1 MQEATSRKTDRGR
14 KMGPGRIAVCIAA
27 LVLAMAGCE
36 GNKKS
41 ALTEAEIERLTFA
54 QKPNRPDTLIVSGEA
69 ITSERITDSSVE
81 RVASGPT
88 LREELLE
95 RAQNGTREQ
104 FMRWAH
110 PRVRQRLNNEITSVV
125 LYTRARRELG
135 EKVDDTLEQMAETE
149 LRRFVLDHG
158 GNNAQADEA
167 LKAIGRTRT
176 TYKEWKKRQMLTE
189 YAVSSKLARNRPITH
204 SELLDDYDQMK
215 DESFFQSGLVQ
226 FRLIDIQI
234 VKVKLS
240 DPNENPID
248 KAEAL
253 AQELLER
260 IKAGADFG
268 ALAKEYS
275 HGYRS
280 AFGGLWKPRDP
291 EAIARPYDV
300 LVERAEGM
308 EPGDVAGPIKTLE
321 HIFIMKLE
329 QKQKKGY
336 RSLREV
342 QDVVAQHI
350 VIDRRRE
357 ALKQLDTEVAQQA
370 SLADTDRFVDYCL
383 EEFYRKANEPARDP
397 K

>member
-1 MQEATSRKTDRGR
+1 M
-14 KMGPGRIAVCIAA
+14 
-27 LVLAMAGCE
+27 
-36 GNKKS
+36 
-41 ALTEAEIERLTFA
+41 
-54 QKPNRPDTLIVSGEA
+54 
-69 ITSERITDSSVE
+69 
-81 RVASGPT
+81 
-88 LREELLE
+88 
-95 RAQNGTREQ
+95 
-104 FMRWAH
+104 
-110 PRVRQRLNNEITSVV
+110 
-125 LYTRARRELG
+125 
-135 EKVDDTLEQMAETE
+135 
-149 LRRFVLDHG
+149 
-158 GNNAQADEA
+158 
-167 LKAIGRTRT
+167 
-176 TYKEWKKRQMLTE
+176 
-189 YAVSSKLARNRPITH
+189 ARNRPITH

-300 LVERAEGM
+300 LVERAEDM
-308 EPGDVAGPIKTLE
+308 EPGGVAGPIKTLE

-336 RSLREV
+336 RPLREV

-357 ALKQLDTEVAQQA
+357 ALTRLDAEVAQQA

-383 EEFYRKANEPARDP
+383 EEFYRKANEPASDP